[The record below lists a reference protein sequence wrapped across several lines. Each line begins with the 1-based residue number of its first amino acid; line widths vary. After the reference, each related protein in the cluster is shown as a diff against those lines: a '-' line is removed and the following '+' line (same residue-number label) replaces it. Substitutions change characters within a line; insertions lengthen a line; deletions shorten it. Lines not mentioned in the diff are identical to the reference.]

1 MFLNFLETFFDYIL
15 DVLPYFLLAS
25 LVGAGLQSLF
35 GSKLL
40 RKDMLNSPL
49 APIATAV
56 FGATIPVC
64 SCSMIPLARS
74 MDSFSRSY
82 APVVA
87 FLVTAPVLSPVTLFL
102 TFGMFGF
109 QITAFRFIFSFL
121 FAVLLAYS
129 VVLLFSKSATLPFLQ
144 GASGERKGKLSEFLK
159 NFRSLTLST
168 GRYVLLGLLIAS
180 LLKVLVPQDLVL
192 KFSGSFLSYPL
203 TSLVSVP
210 IYVCSGEEVPIAK
223 SMYELGLKPGQSLT
237 FMLASSGIC
246 IPTITALLSF
256 LPKRLVLLYSVSWF
270 LFATVAGL
278 ITDYLLS

>member
-129 VVLLFSKSATLPFLQ
+129 VVLLFTKSATLPLLQ

>member
-15 DVLPYFLLAS
+15 GVLPYFLLAS

-35 GSKLL
+35 GSKPF

-49 APIATAV
+49 APIVTAV

-129 VVLLFSKSATLPFLQ
+129 VVLLFSKSATLPLLQ

-192 KFSGSFLSYPL
+192 KFSGSFLSYPFI
-203 TSLVSVP
+203 SLVSVP
-210 IYVCSGEEVPIAK
+210 IYVCSGEEVPIAR

>member
-15 DVLPYFLLAS
+15 GVLPYFLLAS
-25 LVGAGLQSLF
+25 IVGAGLQSLF
-35 GSKLL
+35 GSKPF

-49 APIATAV
+49 APIVTAV

-129 VVLLFSKSATLPFLQ
+129 VVLLFSKSATLPLLQ

-192 KFSGSFLSYPL
+192 KFSGSFLSYPFI
-203 TSLVSVP
+203 SLVSVP
-210 IYVCSGEEVPIAK
+210 IYVCSGEEVPIAR